1 MTKIIGSN
9 LSLISR
15 ESGTETVQLP
25 VITPGNGEELETIV
39 TDWAN
44 YNYANSSV
52 WLIPNIMHA
61 IIAGKSTTWIV
72 PIMSYDGP
80 TGDVERVSLDV
91 IRA

>member
-1 MTKIIGSN
+1 MTKIIGST
-9 LSLISR
+9 LSLISA
-15 ESGTETVQLP
+15 ETGTETVQLP
-25 VITPGNGEELETIV
+25 PATPANGAELESIV
-39 TDWAN
+39 TEWAE

-61 IIAGKSTTWIV
+61 IVTGTSTEWIV

-80 TGDVERVSLDV
+80 TGERERVTLDV